1 MAPLLYY
8 LLLKPLSL
16 LPMRAL
22 LVFSDLLYL
31 ILYRV
36 MGYRTAVVRS
46 NLKGSFPDV
55 SDGELR
61 VLERKFYVHLCD
73 LLVESIRLFSYSKA
87 EAEERYQLKN
97 PEIFEPY
104 RNHPKGVVLVS
115 SHMNNWEWACTGL
128 PGQLPL
134 PIVGVYLQLSNP
146 WFERKMREA
155 RGRYGM
161 VLVHTKLAQGFFNES
176 TQPHIYLLAIDQS
189 PTFARQVYWTEFL
202 NRETAVPIGAER
214 FARAADMPVFYIN
227 KHKVARGRYEVWVE
241 PLFQPPLANVP
252 EGAILEAGTRKIAEE
267 IAREAEHWLWTH
279 KRWKRQRKPGEEL
292 FQITKG

>member
-8 LLLKPLSL
+8 LFLKPLSW

-22 LVFSDLLYL
+22 LVFSDVLYF
-31 ILYRV
+31 ILYRIL
-36 MGYRTAVVRS
+36 GYRKAVVRS
-46 NLKGSFPDV
+46 NLQGSFPEKTER
-55 SDGELR
+55 ELR
-61 VLERKFYVHLCD
+61 QLERQFYVHLCD
-73 LLVESIRLFSYSKA
+73 LLAESIRLFSYSKA
-87 EAEERYQLKN
+87 EAEARYVLKN
-97 PEIFEPY
+97 PEAFQPY
-104 RNHPKGVVLVS
+104 LNHPKGVVLVS

-146 WFERKMREA
+146 WFEAKMRQA

-161 VLVHTKLAQGFFNES
+161 VLVHTKLAQAFFNES

-214 FARAADMPVFYIN
+214 FARAADMPVLYIN
-227 KHKVARGRYEVWVE
+227 KRKVARGRYELWIDH
-241 PLFQPPLANVP
+241 LFDPPLAHVP
-252 EGAILEAGTRKIAEE
+252 EGAILEAGTRKIADE
-267 IAREAEHWLWTH
+267 IAREAQHWLWTH
-279 KRWKRQRKPGEEL
+279 KRWKRKRKDGEDM